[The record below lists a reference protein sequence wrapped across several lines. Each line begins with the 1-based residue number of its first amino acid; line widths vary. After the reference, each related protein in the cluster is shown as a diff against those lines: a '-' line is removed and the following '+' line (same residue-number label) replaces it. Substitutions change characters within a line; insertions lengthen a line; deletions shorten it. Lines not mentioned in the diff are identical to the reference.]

1 MCVCMVRI
9 YVLRMHLNRG
19 TYLLHANI
27 LMYHCICS
35 VTASNMQTAHF
46 TLNPQGL
53 GVTVL
58 GWLEGD

>member
-1 MCVCMVRI
+1 MCMHGA
-9 YVLRMHLNRG
+9 YVLRMHLTRG
-19 TYLLHANI
+19 TYLLHANT
-27 LMYHCICS
+27 LKYHCICS
-35 VTASNMQTAHF
+35 VLASNMQTAHF